1 MNSEWQRYEY
11 IQKLLNKI
19 KDLEE
24 KNVRLNNDIGVTM
37 VEMIRDVEIDGQPL
51 DPHTHREYT
60 ALPWQKEVM
69 TNIFK
74 IHFLT

>member
-1 MNSEWQRYEY
+1 MNSEWQRYDSQREEY

-37 VEMIRDVEIDGQPL
+37 VEMARDVEIDGQPL
-51 DPHTHREYT
+51 DPQTHREYNQRGDLMNQT
-60 ALPWQKEVM
+60 LQ
-69 TNIFK
+69 
-74 IHFLT
+74 